1 MTVYKLHAFVC
12 NQIVTL
18 VTNVTSK
25 VQTSNNT
32 MWIISKIFHV
42 GANIYCENWSPKN
55 HRHKN

>member
-32 MWIISKIFHV
+32 MWIISK
-42 GANIYCENWSPKN
+42 NIPYRGKHLLRKLVAQKSST
-55 HRHKN
+55 